1 MNSEVKMNKIL
12 AVLIMW
18 SLLGLTQAFGAV
30 PVVKIKVAEYSANS
44 FEFRMPEGGTWEL
57 GSKTGEI
64 KPATVYRFDG
74 ELIAKAH
81 RRFHVVIGS
90 AAYDDLHS
98 MVQIERTNSHLMSYR
113 LNIGVA
119 PLPDMPDNRL
129 VFIAVGSYD
138 TEDEAKAEQDR
149 LALTGISS
157 WIHPENIR
165 SAKGKL
171 TLSTNGKVVADGF
184 TTYQLKSKRGVVL
197 RNVEYAK
204 GFSWSGAEDRT
215 YSDTI
220 WVRWG
225 FNDALECIEHIN
237 LEKLLVGIVPSEISA
252 SAPTGALQAQAI
264 AARGEMLSKKG
275 VRHFLEGFDFCAE
288 QHCQVYKGILPSYD
302 KITAQIRPTLGQ
314 VLLDSK
320 ARILDAVYGANCGG
334 HSSANHKIWTSQP
347 NEHLQG
353 VSDVITPGYNFDL
366 TKEKAVQDFID
377 NPPPCWCGN
386 KKAEGSGKFRWRTN
400 ITAKDFTQIEKELNI
415 GEITSINTLERD
427 VSGRIVALEIKGTKG
442 TKRILKELP
451 IRRLFGVKGVLKS
464 SCFVAKWQK
473 NAKGQ
478 IISGSLSGAGWGHG
492 VGMCQ
497 TGAQSQ
503 ALEGWSYAK
512 ILAHY
517 FPKSKLTKLY

>member
-1 MNSEVKMNKIL
+1 MKKGL
-12 AVLIMW
+12 AVLIMC
-18 SLLGLTQAFGAV
+18 SLLGFTQAFGAV
-30 PVVKIKVAEYSANS
+30 PIVKIKVAEYSAGS

-57 GSKTGEI
+57 GSEAGEI
-64 KPATVYRFDG
+64 QPSAVYRFDG
-74 ELIAKAH
+74 ELLAKAH

-90 AAYDDLHS
+90 AAHDDLQTQ
-98 MVQIERTNSHLMSYR
+98 VEIERTHSHLMSYR

-119 PLPDMPDNRL
+119 PLPDMPDNRV

-138 TEDEAKAEQDR
+138 TEDEAKDEQDR

-171 TLSTNGKVVADGF
+171 TLSTNGRVVADGF
-184 TTYQLKSKRGVVL
+184 TTYQLKSKRGTVL
-197 RNVEYAK
+197 RKVEYAK
-204 GFSWSGAEDRT
+204 GFTWSGAEDRT

-225 FNDALECIEHIN
+225 FGDALECIEHIN

-302 KITAQIRPTLGQ
+302 KMTAQIRPTLGR

-320 ARILDAVYGANCGG
+320 NKILDAVYGANCGG
-334 HSSANHKIWTSQP
+334 HTSANHKIWTSQP

-353 VSDVITPGYNFDL
+353 VSDCIATGYKFDL
-366 TKEKAVQDFID
+366 RKEQAVQEFIN
-377 NPPPCWCGN
+377 NPPACWCGN

-400 ITAKDFTQIEKELNI
+400 ISAQDFTQIENELNI
-415 GEITSINTLERD
+415 GKITAIDTLERD
-427 VSGRIVALEIKGTKG
+427 VSGRIVSLEIEGTEG

-451 IRRLFGVKGVLKS
+451 IRRLLGVKGVLKS
-464 SCFVAKWQK
+464 SCFVARWQK
-473 NAKGQ
+473 NSRGY
-478 IISGSLSGAGWGHG
+478 IVSGVLNGAGWGHG

-497 TGAQSQ
+497 TGAQAQ